1 MAAKTLSP
9 TVSTTTL
16 AHVNTLVLAALSYQ
30 DAVQIVRKDYNEGK
44 LSKNNAKIALAT
56 AYVHHKKSYA
66 DQRDAETGKALRST
80 ALEQQ
85 VNRMLRDI
93 TADDA
98 DKMSAK
104 VADKIVL
111 TAAQVRL
118 LKELDA
124 TFDTYASMRK
134 GILSY
139 IATAQ

>member
-1 MAAKTLSP
+1 MTNVTQTTLS
-9 TVSTTTL
+9 
-16 AHVNTLVLAALSYQ
+16 HINTLVLAAISYQ
-30 DAVQIVRKDYNEGK
+30 DAVTIVRSDYAAGK
-44 LSKNNAKIALAT
+44 LSRDNAKIALAT
-56 AYVHHKKSYA
+56 AYVHHKHTYA

-93 TADDA
+93 TNDA

-104 VADKIVL
+104 AETRDSITL

-124 TFDTYASMRK
+124 TFETYTEMRK
-134 GILSY
+134 GIASY
-139 IATAQ
+139 IATASAK